1 MPSRAKLAGSGVAA
15 GVLMLSIASRAP
27 PPPVNTSILKVP
39 NTEAKPSS
47 TACPGGILGLK
58 VDVETGFPF
67 SSAATVNVLSPPN
80 VAKLN
85 DTLLKSE
92 EKLILKG
99 PV

>member
-1 MPSRAKLAGSGVAA
+1 
-15 GVLMLSIASRAP
+15 MLSIASKAP
-27 PPPVNTSILKVP
+27 PPVSTSILNVP
-39 NTEAKPSS
+39 VIDAKPSS
-47 TACPGGILGLK
+47 ANCPGGIPELK

-67 SSAATVNVLSPPN
+67 SSASAVNVLSPPT

-92 EKLILKG
+92 EKLIVKG